1 MKRAGLLVPVLALV
15 VVAGLSLAPQA
26 AAQSDRALTEQEA
39 KQTLKESRKLLTAA
53 ERAQKRG
60 DTPAVEQNLAAF
72 NERMTRLNE
81 AVAAGRVDPAEAQTV
96 LERVDAA
103 TRKHLRVLERVHERC
118 RDRGRSCQG
127 IERALEASRHGNQ
140 AATAALA
147 RHRSEH
153 PEHPQRTGRPG
164 MQGQPGGM
172 HRGERGPGVDRGPG
186 GGRPGGGR
194 PGGSRPGGGRPPRG

>member
-1 MKRAGLLVPVLALV
+1 MKGRGLLVPVLALV
-15 VVAGLSLAPQA
+15 VVAGLSLAPQV
-26 AAQSDRALTEQEA
+26 AAQSDRALTEKEA
-39 KQTLKESRKLLTAA
+39 KQALKESQQLLTAA
-53 ERAQKRG
+53 EKAQKRR
-60 DTPAVEQNLAAF
+60 DTAAFEQNLAAF
-72 NERMTRLNE
+72 NERITRLNE

-153 PEHPQRTGRPG
+153 PEHPQRMGRPG

-172 HRGERGPGVDRGPG
+172 HRGERGPGGGRPG

-194 PGGSRPGGGRPPRG
+194 PGGGRPPRG